1 MSGLPREVMKWVQS
15 LDLAWQVK
23 TPKWDLTNGY
33 LIAEIFSWYFSQ
45 EITLHSYY
53 NCNSLEQKEK
63 NWYLLKNF
71 IKSKHLEIPEDF
83 VEGTIHCKEGA
94 AALLLERMYEILTNR
109 KVRKVPPEMETD
121 YTDYAYQVKL
131 PMHARSTASKAV
143 KNNLRLTEVLADTNM
158 IHTAQRSQK
167 IINDHIDHRRIERL
181 QDPDRFNIKPSIGE
195 RCVRK
200 AVPAEVVSSEQDED
214 EDDARPAVAN
224 ERAGM
229 SAPGRETSDVSLPV
243 TREPSVHFKEIQVN
257 QMDKTNFY
265 SMPIHGF

>member
-1 MSGLPREVMKWVQS
+1 VQS

-33 LIAEIFSWYFSQ
+33 LVAEIFSWYFSQ

-71 IKSKHLEIPEDF
+71 IKAKHLDIPEDY

-109 KVRKVPPEMETD
+109 KVRKVPAEMEPD

-131 PMHARSTASKAV
+131 PMHARSTASKAI
-143 KNNLRLTEVLADTNM
+143 KNNLRLTEVLADTNA
-158 IHTAQRSQK
+158 IHTAQKSQK

-181 QDPDRFNIKPSIGE
+181 QDPDRFYIKPSIGE

-200 AVPAEVVSSEQDED
+200 AMPAEVVSTEQSNDE
-214 EDDARPAVAN
+214 EEEMTRQMIPNAAPT
-224 ERAGM
+224 GG
-229 SAPGRETSDVSLPV
+229 PGREQSDVSLPI